1 MRCSIFLRTVFFNVT
16 DELIFFM
23 LYIKTFKNLSKRATS
38 LLLFYI
44 RAFRRKFINYL
55 CAILLLSSINA
66 IAGFLEMPD
75 TTEAPQFERQS
86 LLTDMDIPGVKDRD
100 PDPQS
105 GPRLNVKEFR
115 IQGLVEFPD
124 QGITREKIIQQVE
137 AIRFDMMGEGKL
149 LSSGYTLDELGKV
162 SDLIV
167 DIEKETQDEHVSPVE
182 VQKLVFLIREQRRQ
196 RGITLGMIETVA
208 NTITRYYREHGFIL
222 AKAYIPKQ
230 QVREGIVTLTVLLG
244 ELGEVTVQNNKR
256 YSAKTIQNVFKG
268 DLGKPV
274 TNDLIEE
281 DLYLINDLPGVSVQG
296 YFEPGSQVGDTK
308 LNVNVTSEQWYN
320 ATVRLD
326 NQGSERSGK
335 YRAYTEFL
343 LHNPLT
349 IGDELELG
357 VLGSFAPQNSTYGS
371 VRYSV
376 PVLSPRVKFSVGASS
391 NDFVLGQGTSEQRKN
406 PDLDIKGKSQV
417 IDEFLRYQ
425 LKRSRVKNYAIGLKA
440 SQIDSLINIG
450 NESVVDDTVQNIEL
464 FGEFDLLDEKT
475 RVLHQGNIAIISSHI
490 NDHIVNQ
497 NTNNANVSG
506 LQAPPVVLTVDY
518 SRLSFI
524 NIPFTKVESRMV
536 LRFSGQYSGK
546 TLPSVNQY
554 SLGGPTRTRGFSPT
568 EYSADDA
575 VFLGADLIFKGPN
588 FSDAKIAGE
597 RIDNLLQPFVFTDV
611 GYGVVHPFKDPGQA
625 VEGEAVTVPDEN
637 AQLADVG
644 FGLKF
649 NYKES
654 MRSNLIIAFP
664 VVAKNSAVNGKKPG
678 NGMNIY
684 FDLQY
689 GF

>member
-1 MRCSIFLRTVFFNVT
+1 
-16 DELIFFM
+16 M